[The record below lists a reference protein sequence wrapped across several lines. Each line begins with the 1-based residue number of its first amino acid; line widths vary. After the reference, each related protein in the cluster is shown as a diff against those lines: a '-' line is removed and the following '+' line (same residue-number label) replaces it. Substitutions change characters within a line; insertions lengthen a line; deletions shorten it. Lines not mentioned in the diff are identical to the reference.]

1 VPDFPGA
8 AVNRIF
14 LQAASNPN
22 TLVVTVISVAI
33 SHENTYLR
41 RPRLMGPYAMQGAR
55 LSTRFGP
62 TWSLPLDRRRLFL
75 IIAAVGLTPIA
86 LAY

>member
-1 VPDFPGA
+1 
-8 AVNRIF
+8 
-14 LQAASNPN
+14 
-22 TLVVTVISVAI
+22 
-33 SHENTYLR
+33 
-41 RPRLMGPYAMQGAR
+41 MQGAR

-62 TWSLPLDRRRLFL
+62 TWRLPLDRRRLFL